1 MKNYKLINNVLGWLV
16 FAISAAVFIMTIE
29 PTASFWD
36 CGEFI
41 SSAFKLEVGHP
52 PGAPFFMITGRFF
65 ANFASDPSQ
74 VARMV
79 NIMSALLSGLTIL
92 FLFWTITYLTKRLVV
107 KNDDKMTVGQLIAI
121 MGSGVVGALAYSFS
135 DTFWFS
141 AVEGEVYAYSS
152 FFTAIVFW
160 LILKWEGAADKPHA
174 TRYIVLITYLTG
186 LSIGVHLLNLLC
198 IPAIVLVFY
207 YKKFPNADLKGSLK
221 ALLVSLVLLVLVMYG
236 MIPGLVKVAGWFE
249 LLFVNGIGMP
259 FNSGLY
265 FYLILV
271 IGSIVWGLYETTK
284 GQNKVR
290 ITASFLTSAA
300 LVGLPFLTDG
310 ALGVFIGLVIL
321 GGLGWYLIKQKQ
333 INLVLINTALLC
345 MMSIMIGYSSYALIL
360 IRSAANTPMDQ
371 NSPEDVFSLG
381 RYLGR
386 EQYGD
391 RPLFYGETFV
401 SEVARDDKGQ
411 AVVSKGAPNWV
422 RKVKK
427 NASDKDEYAIGSYKE
442 DYDYAPETKMLF
454 PRMYSKQP
462 QHIEAY
468 KIWSNFKGT
477 DVNVNVMG
485 QNTTVKMPTFIENI
499 RFFISYQMNF
509 MYWRYFMWNFSG
521 RQNDIQG
528 NGEVQNGNWVTG
540 FNFIDSHLVGDQSN
554 LPPDMANNKGH
565 NVYYM
570 LPLLLGIIGL
580 LFQAYSGQRGIQDFW
595 ITFFLFFMTGL
606 AIVIYLNQYPYQPRE
621 RDYAYAGSF
630 YAFCI
635 WIGLG
640 VAGLAKGISKYT
652 NGTTGAVIASL
663 LCLFVPYQMIA
674 QNWDDHD
681 RSGRYTC
688 RDFGYNYLVSC
699 PKNAVLFTNGDN
711 DTFPLWYNQEVEGVR
726 TDVRVCNLSYL
737 QTDWYIDQM
746 RRQAYESAPLPISF
760 KPYQYVQGTRDIVYV
775 TNMLN
780 QPMDIRQAM
789 DIVKSDDPNLK
800 IKQGDTQFEFIPT
813 ESLFLPV
820 DSAQVIQSGAVAK
833 NHSAPILKQFTVS
846 LKGKQYIGKHE
857 MVILDMLANSQ
868 WKRPI
873 CYAVTVGSENYLN
886 LNKYFSLEG
895 LAYHIVPQ
903 EFGANGGINTE
914 VMYDNMMNKFK
925 WGGIDNPKVYLDENI
940 LRMCKT
946 FRFMFGRLATAL
958 IQEGKNDKALK
969 ILDKCMKVIPPA
981 TVSND
986 YSSLSLAEC
995 YYRLGQKQKAEAI
1008 TENIADN
1015 SVKNLQWFYSLNSS
1029 QLNSAMSDVGNNL
1042 AVLQSVLQL
1051 YSTFNP
1057 KLGEKYMPAFQ
1068 TFSAGWN
1075 SSHASKQ

>member
-1 MKNYKLINNVLGWLV
+1 MKNYKLINNMLGWLA
-16 FAISAAVFIMTIE
+16 FAISAVTYILTIE

-52 PGAPFFMITGRFF
+52 PGAPFFMLTGRFF

-74 VARMV
+74 VAQMI
-79 NIMSALLSGLTIL
+79 NIMSALLSALTIL
-92 FLFWTITYLTKRLVV
+92 FLFWTITHLAKRLVV
-107 KNDDKMTVGQLIAI
+107 KNGNMTVGQLIAI
-121 MGSGVVGALAYSFS
+121 MGSGLVGALAYTFS

-152 FFTAIVFW
+152 FFTAVVFW
-160 LILKWEGAADKPHA
+160 LILKWEEVSESSHA
-174 TRYIVLITYLTG
+174 NRFIVLIAYLTG

-198 IPAIVLVFY
+198 IPAIVLVYY
-207 YKKFPNADLKGSLK
+207 YKKNPCADLKGSFK
-221 ALLVSLVLLVLVMYG
+221 ALLVSFALVVLVMYG

-249 LLFVNGIGMP
+249 LLFVNGMGMP
-259 FNSGLY
+259 FNSGLI
-265 FYLILV
+265 FYLLLV
-271 IGSIVWGLYETTK
+271 VGAIGWGLHETTT
-284 GQNKVR
+284 GQNPMR
-290 ITASFLTSAA
+290 ITISFLASIA
-300 LVGLPFLTDG
+300 LVGIPFLTGG
-310 ALGVFIGLVIL
+310 ALGIFIGLVIL
-321 GGLGWYLIKQKQ
+321 GGLGWYLFTHKKV
-333 INLVLINTALLC
+333 NLVLLNTALLC
-345 MMSIMIGYSSYALIL
+345 LMSIMIGYSSYALII

-371 NSPEDVFSLG
+371 NSPEDIFTLG
-381 RYLGR
+381 RYLSR

-401 SEVARDDKGQ
+401 SEVARDNQGQ
-411 AVVSKGAPNWV
+411 AVVKKGAANWIQ
-422 RKVKK
+422 KAKK
-427 NASDKDEYAIGSYKE
+427 SPSDKDEYVVGSYKE
-442 DYDYAPETKMLF
+442 DYEYQSETKMLF

-477 DVNVNVMG
+477 DVSVNNMG
-485 QNTTVKMPTFIENI
+485 ESTTVKMPTFVENI
-499 RFFISYQMNF
+499 KFFISYQMNF

-521 RQNDIQG
+521 RQNDVQG
-528 NGEVQNGNWVTG
+528 NGEVQNGNWISG
-540 FNFIDSHLVGDQSN
+540 FNFIDKHLVGDQSN

-565 NVYYM
+565 NVYFM
-570 LPLLLGIIGL
+570 LPFLLGIIGL
-580 LFQAYSGQRGIQDFW
+580 LFQAYSGQKGIQDFW
-595 ITFFLFFMTGL
+595 VTFFLFFMTGL

-621 RDYAYAGSF
+621 RDYAFAGSF
-630 YAFCI
+630 YAFAI

-652 NGTTGAVIASL
+652 NETVGAAIAAL
-663 LCLFVPYQMIA
+663 LCLFIPAQMAA

-789 DIVKSDDPNLK
+789 EIVKSDDPNLK
-800 IKQGDTQFEFIPT
+800 IRQGDTQFEFIPT
-813 ESLFLPV
+813 ETLFLPV

-833 NHSAPILKQFTVS
+833 NHSTPISKQFTVS
-846 LKGKQYIGKHE
+846 LKGKQYIGKQE

-895 LAYHIVPQ
+895 LAYHVVPQ

-969 ILDKCMKVIPPA
+969 ILDKCMKVIPSA

-1042 AVLQSVLQL
+1042 AVLQSVLQI

>member
-1 MKNYKLINNVLGWLV
+1 MKNYKLINNTLGWLT
-16 FAISAAVFIMTIE
+16 FAISTVVYIMTIE

-52 PGAPFFMITGRFF
+52 PGAPFFMLTGRFF

-74 VARMV
+74 VAQMV

-92 FLFWTITYLTKRLVV
+92 FLFWTITHLAKRLVV
-107 KNDDKMTVGQLIAI
+107 KDGSMTNGQLIAI
-121 MGSGVVGALAYSFS
+121 MGSGLVGALAYAFS

-152 FFTAIVFW
+152 FFTAVVFW
-160 LILKWEGAADKPHA
+160 LILKWEEVADSSHA
-174 TRYIVLITYLTG
+174 TRFIVLISYLTG

-207 YKKFPNADLKGSLK
+207 YKRNSDAELKGSLK
-221 ALLVSLVLLVLVMYG
+221 ALLVSFLLIVLVMYG
-236 MIPGLVKVAGWFE
+236 MVPGLVKVAGWFE
-249 LLFVNGIGMP
+249 LLCVNGMGMP
-259 FNSGLY
+259 FNSGLI
-265 FYLILV
+265 FYVILI
-271 IGSIVWGLYETTK
+271 IGAIIWGLYETSAGK
-284 GQNKVR
+284 NNLR
-290 ITASFLTSAA
+290 IVVSFLTTTA
-300 LVGLPFLTDG
+300 LVGLPFMVGG
-310 ALGVFIGLVIL
+310 AFGIILGLAIL
-321 GGLGWYLIKQKQ
+321 GGAGWYLLKYKKV
-333 INLVLINTALLC
+333 NVVVLNTALLC
-345 MMSIMIGYSSYALIL
+345 MMSIVIGYSSYALIL

-391 RPLFYGETFV
+391 RPLFYGQTFV
-401 SEVARDDKGQ
+401 SEVARDDQGQ
-411 AVVSKGAPNWV
+411 AIVKRGAPNWT

-427 NASDKDEYAIGSYKE
+427 DQSEKDQYVISSYKE
-442 DYDYAPETKMLF
+442 DYDYYSETKMLF
-454 PRMYSKQP
+454 PRMYSNQ
-462 QHIEAY
+462 QNHVSAY
-468 KIWSNFKGT
+468 KEWTNFQGT
-477 DVNVNVMG
+477 SVTFNRMGENV
-485 QNTTVKMPTFIENI
+485 TVQMPTLVENI
-499 RFFISYQMNF
+499 KFFISYQLNF

-528 NGEVQNGNWVTG
+528 NGEVQNGNFITG
-540 FNFIDSHLVGDQSN
+540 INAIDKLLVGDQSN
-554 LPPDMANNKGH
+554 LPPDYANNKGH

-580 LFQAYSGQRGIQDFW
+580 LFQAYSGKKGIQDFW
-595 ITFFLFFMTGL
+595 VTFFLFFMTGI

-630 YAFCI
+630 YAFAI

-640 VAGLAKGISKYT
+640 VAGIVHGLKKYT
-652 NGTTGAVIASL
+652 NETTGAIIATVA
-663 LCLFVPYQMIA
+663 CLFIPYKMA
-674 QNWDDHD
+674 AENWDDHD

-699 PKNAVLFTNGDN
+699 PPNAIIFTNGDN

-746 RRQAYESAPLPISF
+746 RRPAYESTPLPISF

-780 QPMDIRQAM
+780 QPMDLRQAL
-789 DIVKSDDPNLK
+789 DVVKSDDPNLK
-800 IKQGDTQFEFIPT
+800 VKQGDTQFEFIPT
-813 ESLFLPV
+813 ETLFLPV
-820 DSAQVIQSGAVAK
+820 DSAQVIKSGAVAK
-833 NHSAPILKQFTVS
+833 NHKTPIAKQFEVS
-846 LKGKQYIGKHE
+846 LKGKQYIGKQE

-873 CYAVTVGSENYLN
+873 CYAVTVGSENYMN

-895 LAYHIVPQ
+895 LAYRVVPQ
-903 EFGANGGINTE
+903 DFGPNGGVNTE

-925 WGGIDNPKVYLDENI
+925 WGGVDNPKVYLDENI

-958 IQEGKNDKALK
+958 IEEGKNDKALK
-969 ILDKCMKVIPPA
+969 LLDKCQKVLPA
-981 TVSND
+981 YNVSHD
-986 YSSLSLAEC
+986 YSSLALAEC
-995 YYRLGQKQKAEAI
+995 YYRLGQRQKAEEI
-1008 TENIADN
+1008 TENVAVN
-1015 SVKNLQWFYSLNSS
+1015 TLANLKWFYSMNRT
-1029 QLNSAMSDVGNNL
+1029 QLNSAMSEVGNNL
-1042 AVLQSVLQL
+1042 AILQSVLQL
-1051 YSTFNP
+1051 YSNNNP
-1057 KLGEKYMPAFQ
+1057 RLAEKYMPSFQ
-1068 TFSAGWN
+1068 MYSAGWN
-1075 SSHASKQ
+1075 ASHVSK